1 MNSLLLCCTI
11 LLFVTSSCESRRRQ
25 DELEK
30 KALQLNQKEKEL
42 LFKEK
47 SLQLKEQEL
56 LKREAKIDSSMKLD
70 TAQLYNP
77 ALVGSWSVKM
87 TCIQT
92 TCIGSAVGDTKNEV
106 WNLSYNRNT
115 IVAKAMQGDNLARI
129 YSGSYTGNT
138 IELSETSD
146 STISRPAIKMIVRIN
161 SINENTME
169 GQREIVR
176 ENECKVIYALQMTRK

>member
-1 MNSLLLCCTI
+1 MNSLLLCCSI
-11 LLFVTSSCESRRRQ
+11 LLLVTSSCESRRRQ

-30 KALQLNQKEKEL
+30 RAMDLNQKEQEL

-47 SLQLKEQEL
+47 TLQAKEQEL

-70 TAQLYNP
+70 TVQQYNH

-92 TCIGSAVGDTKNEV
+92 TCMGSAVGDTKNEV
-106 WNLSYNRNT
+106 WNLSYNRN
-115 IVAKAMQGDNLARI
+115 IVVAKAMQGDDLARI
-129 YSGSYTGNT
+129 YSGSYTGNS

-146 STISRPAIKMIVRIN
+146 STI
-161 SINENTME
+161 
-169 GQREIVR
+169 
-176 ENECKVIYALQMTRK
+176 